1 MWLGEDRI
9 GHAGVGGVGGLDFVA
24 DAVEFGLRSRN
35 VIETLVDRFLTSS
48 LHAWKWVLPG
58 LRRFVD
64 VLGDRRRRH
73 TERQDAGQ
81 GGDASFGNRGFMVF
95 SWFEGSVEEASA
107 RGLGRGIGGSP
118 VSPQATARR
127 AMATP
132 AALSAYRG
140 LVGRGRIG

>member
-24 DAVEFGLRSRN
+24 QPGEARLGAVDDVIPRLLMVCRQRGDAVEFGLRSRN

-95 SWFEGSVEEASA
+95 SWFEGSVEEA
-107 RGLGRGIGGSP
+107 
-118 VSPQATARR
+118 
-127 AMATP
+127 
-132 AALSAYRG
+132 
-140 LVGRGRIG
+140 